1 MDPQLKALVSCKDS
15 DVESTDHGVEKVSG
29 NALETGI
36 HTSANGSRPG
46 SADEPSLMRG
56 FNAFRREF
64 AVAQAKLEELVA
76 DRASLL
82 AKIEILEHGIQ
93 SVHRIAHHDELTGLP
108 SRRLLEDRY
117 DMAVARSERQRDNVA
132 LLFIDID
139 GFKNI
144 NDRYGHLAGD
154 RVLQQVAVRLV
165 ACIRASDTA
174 CRYGGDEFVVL
185 LSDNHG
191 RADAVLT
198 ANKLRKQLSAPLQVD
213 SQTLR
218 LSVSIGIAMYP
229 PDGPELSSMLRAA
242 DADMYRTKVKS
253 DRTLAENAF
262 TNEGAPPR
270 PKQ

>member
-1 MDPQLKALVSCKDS
+1 L
-15 DVESTDHGVEKVSG
+15 
-29 NALETGI
+29 
-36 HTSANGSRPG
+36 
-46 SADEPSLMRG
+46 
-56 FNAFRREF
+56 
-64 AVAQAKLEELVA
+64 AQARLEELVA

-93 SVHRIAHHDELTGLP
+93 SVHRIAQHDELTGLP

-117 DMAVARSERQRDNVA
+117 DMAVARSERQRDNLA

-139 GFKNI
+139 DFKNI
-144 NDRYGHLAGD
+144 NDRHGHLAGD
-154 RVLQQVAVRLV
+154 RILQQVAARLV

-174 CRYGGDEFVVL
+174 CRFGGVEFVVL
-185 LSDNHG
+185 LSGSLG
-191 RADAVLT
+191 RADAVST
-198 ANKLRKQLSAPLQVD
+198 VNMIRKQLTIPLKVD

-229 PDGPELSSMLRAA
+229 PDGPDLSSMLRAA

-253 DRTLAENAF
+253 NRTSAEDAF